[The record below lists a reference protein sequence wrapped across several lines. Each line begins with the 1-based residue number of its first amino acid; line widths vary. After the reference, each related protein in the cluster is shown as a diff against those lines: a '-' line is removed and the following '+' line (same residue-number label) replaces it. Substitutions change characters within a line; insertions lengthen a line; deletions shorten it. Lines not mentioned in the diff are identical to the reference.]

1 MSHSTAS
8 SANQLFNPKTGAFA
22 VNIRDIGG
30 DDSELRESLK
40 RFGWIKE
47 FPALVDEHGVVLVG
61 HRRLKIAKEEKIEPV
76 IKKLTIGNGEASDAE
91 RLKLAIASNIGFKP
105 ITKQDR
111 KRIAEHLYGERA
123 WTMERIAEALNV
135 SQRAVSEDCEV

>member
-1 MSHSTAS
+1 
-8 SANQLFNPKTGAFA
+8 
-22 VNIRDIGG
+22 
-30 DDSELRESLK
+30 
-40 RFGWIKE
+40 
-47 FPALVDEHGVVLVG
+47 
-61 HRRLKIAKEEKIEPV
+61 LKIAKEEKIEPV